1 MVEGG
6 VGVLLQPVD
15 EFAGVSS
22 GFDGISGLER
32 RCSCSGSN
40 VTDKMNPFGFSLLFS
55 FPFLFCVC
63 FCFPRSE
70 EYKDHY
76 IS

>member
-1 MVEGG
+1 M
-6 VGVLLQPVD
+6 LLQPVD

-32 RCSCSGSN
+32 RCSGSD
-40 VTDKMNPFGFSLLFS
+40 VTDKMNPFGFSFLFS

-63 FCFPRSE
+63 FCFPRGE